1 MARPLARRVARLE
14 RAGSPACPACGGGGP
29 GPVTFRVVVPEA
41 VGRVARLEARPGG
54 PRGPCRYCLGSGVFA
69 LVDEAEGQT
78 AADAA
83 GCPSCGR
90 VSKLIVLGAG
100 EGQRRG

>member
-1 MARPLARRVARLE
+1 MPRRSIAGRVARLE
-14 RAGSPACPACGGGGP
+14 RA
-29 GPVTFRVVVPEA
+29 
-41 VGRVARLEARPGG
+41 PGG
-54 PRGPCRYCLGSGVFA
+54 PRGPCPSCRGFGRVT
-69 LVDEAEGQT
+69 LVDGRKGQT

>member
-1 MARPLARRVARLE
+1 MPRRSIA
-14 RAGSPACPACGGGGP
+14 S
-29 GPVTFRVVVPEA
+29 
-41 VGRVARLEARPGG
+41 RVARLEARPGG
-54 PRGPCRYCLGSGVFA
+54 PRGPCRRCGGIGGVA
-69 LVDEAEGQT
+69 LVDEGAGQT
-78 AADAA
+78 ISDAA

>member
-1 MARPLARRVARLE
+1 MPRRSIA
-14 RAGSPACPACGGGGP
+14 S
-29 GPVTFRVVVPEA
+29 
-41 VGRVARLEARPGG
+41 RVARLEARPGG
-54 PRGPCRYCLGSGVFA
+54 PRGPCRYCRGFGIFA
-69 LVDEAEGQT
+69 LVDAGAGQT
-78 AADAA
+78 ISDAA